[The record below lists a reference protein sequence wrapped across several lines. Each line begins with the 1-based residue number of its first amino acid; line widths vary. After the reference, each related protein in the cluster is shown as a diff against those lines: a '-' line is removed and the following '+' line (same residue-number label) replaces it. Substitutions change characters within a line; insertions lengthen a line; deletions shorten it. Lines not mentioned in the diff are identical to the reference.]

1 MAGKD
6 IEFKNIL
13 FTTDFTEASVHAA
26 SYAASLARIYG
37 AALRVLHVVDTSEE
51 AAGFY
56 LPHLSFEKLDEELK
70 DTARAMLKK
79 FCEKN
84 FKGLDGLNATVVTGE
99 PYREILQAAAGA
111 DVIVMGTF
119 GKKAHLDRLLFGS
132 TTERVM
138 RRAKCPVLVIPPAG

>member
-6 IEFKNIL
+6 VKFKNIL
-13 FTTDFTEASVHAA
+13 FTTDFSEASVHAA
-26 SYAASLARIYG
+26 SYAASLAASYG
-37 AALRVLHVVDTSEE
+37 AALHVIHVVDTSEE

-56 LPHLSFEKLDEELK
+56 LPHLSFEKLDSELK
-70 DTARAMLKK
+70 DTAGAMLRK

-84 FKGLDGLNATVVTGE
+84 FKGQKDLKATVLTGE
-99 PYREILQAAAGA
+99 PYKEILKAAAGA

-119 GKKAHLDRLLFGS
+119 GKAHLDRVLFGS

-138 RRAKCPVLVIPPAG
+138 RKAKCPVLVIPPAG

>member
-6 IEFKNIL
+6 VKLKNIL
-13 FTTDFTEASVHAA
+13 ITTDFTEASVHAA
-26 SYAASLARIYG
+26 SYAASLARSYG
-37 AALRVLHVVDTSEE
+37 AALHVVHVVDTSEE

-56 LPHLSFEKLDEELK
+56 LPHLSFEKLNEEMK
-70 DTARAMLKK
+70 DTAGAMLKK

-84 FKGLDGLNATVVTGE
+84 FKGHEELKATVLAGE
-99 PYREILQAAAGA
+99 PYREILKAAAGA

-119 GKKAHLDRLLFGS
+119 GKAHLDRVLFGS

-138 RRAKCPVLVIPPAG
+138 RKAKCPVLVVPPAQ

>member
-1 MAGKD
+1 MTGND
-6 IEFKNIL
+6 LEFKNIL

-26 SYAASLARIYG
+26 SHAASLARSYN
-37 AALRVLHVVDTSEE
+37 AALHVLHVVDTSEE

-70 DTARAMLKK
+70 DTAGAMLRK

-84 FKGLDGLNATVVTGE
+84 FKGQVGLKATVVTGE
-99 PYREILQAAAGA
+99 PYKEILKAAAGA
-111 DVIVMGTF
+111 DIIVMGTF
-119 GKKAHLDRLLFGS
+119 GKAHLDRLLFGS

-138 RRAKCPVLVIPPAG
+138 RRARCPVLVVPPAE